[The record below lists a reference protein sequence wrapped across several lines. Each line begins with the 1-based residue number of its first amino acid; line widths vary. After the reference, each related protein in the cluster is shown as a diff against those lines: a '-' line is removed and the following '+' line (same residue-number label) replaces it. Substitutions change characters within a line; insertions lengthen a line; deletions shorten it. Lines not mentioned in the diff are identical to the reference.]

1 MASRQRLLW
10 AIVFS
15 LALAVALASN
25 WLFSASSADHQST
38 FPTVVANVTETS
50 TQQQLATSVP
60 RPKLAVPPSVDV
72 IRLMRHVQNLSYER
86 VQNRDRARARA
97 YITQVLTAAG
107 WQVIEQS
114 FGDGGVNLVADRPLA
129 ARSVKS
135 LLVGAHYDTVPRS
148 PGADDNATSLATLL
162 ELARLLQP
170 ISLSAPLRLVVFDQ
184 EEIGLLGSTAFAA
197 RADNLRGL
205 KAAVI
210 MDMLGYAC
218 YQPGCQRYPTGV
230 PAHLPNNT
238 GDFLAVIGNEEN
250 AELLTAFITADRAQS
265 FQINRLLKLQY
276 QPPTDR
282 LPAVIA
288 LPVPLRGILT
298 PDLLRSDHA
307 PFWKQQIGAVLL
319 TDTANFRS
327 PHYHQPTDT
336 PQHIDQAFFAKS
348 AQLVVNA
355 TVNLLQQLQ

>member
-1 MASRQRLLW
+1 MASRQRLLL
-10 AIVFS
+10 AIIFS
-15 LALAVALASN
+15 LALAVALAGN
-25 WLFSASSADHQST
+25 WLFSASSASRQST
-38 FPTVVANVTETS
+38 FSTVVANVTETS
-50 TQQQLATSVP
+50 AQQQPVTFIPPPKPATP
-60 RPKLAVPPSVDV
+60 PAVDMA
-72 IRLMRHVQNLSYER
+72 RLMHHVQRLSYER

-107 WQVIEQS
+107 WQVVEQS
-114 FGDGGVNLVADRPLA
+114 FGNGGVNLVADQPSAVRP
-129 ARSVKS
+129 VKT

-162 ELARLLQP
+162 ELARLLRP

-218 YQPGCQRYPTGV
+218 YQPGCQRYPASV
-230 PAHLPNNT
+230 PANLPNST

-250 AELLTAFITADRAQS
+250 AELLAAFITPDRAQS
-265 FQINRLLKLQY
+265 FQINRLLNLQY
-276 QPPTDR
+276 QPSTDR

-307 PFWKQQIGAVLL
+307 PFWQQQIGAVLL

-348 AQLVVNA
+348 AQLVVDA